1 MKRSSKILMIALLA
15 FALIGVIAIVSR
27 ETVVAPVTAPEVALK
42 SSEVPPAP
50 QEPPAREV
58 PVEWSP
64 EPAPAEIHSGAIG
77 GRLFTMDGSPG
88 VGIEI
93 SAHFLPTKASDFG
106 NEAPSPP
113 VLAQPDERG
122 VFHIDNLPFGSYAVQ
137 AQAEGRIA
145 RAACR
150 LNREA
155 PVADVL
161 LVLQESVGISG
172 RVVDPTGAGV
182 PGATIYPL
190 LLDGKE
196 RQSSALL
203 ADVTLADGEGNF
215 ALPWLEVGTW
225 TLQARAKGFA
235 PTTASPMA
243 TGTQDAVIQLEP
255 GVPVSGRTVE
265 EGAPAADVEVTLATV
280 GRNAPEVAVRSDQ
293 QGNFIF
299 EAVGPGNFEIRG
311 KKAGQIVKDAPLQ
324 LVVANL
330 PQEGIVLE
338 LVPGGVARG
347 RVIDRDNGDGIPSV
361 IIRALLVGGGRLRLV
376 AEPSDAE
383 GHFEIV
389 GLNPGT
395 YEIVASEA
403 PGYSQFRRNQSAVK
417 VNVAPGE
424 SLEGISIVLSRG
436 VVFEGHV
443 VDTEGKPV
451 GGSRVHG
458 RVRGWQD
465 QQTTGKDGA
474 FTLSRLNGGETI
486 RVMASTTSARSTE
499 QIFDIPSA
507 GLSGVEL
514 VLEQATDG
522 LIAGVIVDRRS
533 QPFQGR
539 VSLALADEEAHRTTN
554 RTNTDAEGRFLFANV
569 AAGAYKIGAHTENG
583 VGRELLRLT
592 MKSGQ
597 QVRDLR
603 LVFDEEA
610 SLEISGKV
618 TDESGAPVVA
628 YLRLDRQEAQSTL
641 AQATGDTAVDG
652 TFRFQG
658 LAESM
663 FRITAS
669 APGYSEVKVDD
680 IQSGTH
686 DLSIV
691 LPNAPSISGNVVS
704 SEGAPIKDFGVAV
717 IFTGTPVES
726 SAFFQTPVKHFSN
739 SEGAYS
745 LDVEEGR
752 YDVIAQAPGYAMGRT
767 RVGVV
772 GPGAGAKDVI
782 VVLEKK
788 PPVQGRIIDQAGQP
802 VVGAAIFLGKL
813 LDGAQ
818 YVTDFAAA
826 FSGPDGQFEIG
837 APEAERGLHVSA
849 YHRTAG
855 TGEFI
860 GDSDTTK
867 PIEIQLLPVQPATQT
882 EPAEAASN

>member
-1 MKRSSKILMIALLA
+1 MKRLNIFLTIALLA
-15 FALIGVIAIVSR
+15 FALVGAIAFVSR
-27 ETVVAPVTAPEVALK
+27 EKVVAPVTAPEVALI
-42 SSEVPPAP
+42 SSKVPPAP
-50 QEPPAREV
+50 QEPIAKKVPAEQ
-58 PVEWSP
+58 SP
-64 EPAPAEIHSGAIG
+64 EPAPAEVHSGAIG

-93 SAHFLPTKASDFG
+93 SAQPLPASASDFG

-145 RAACR
+145 RASCR

-161 LVLQESVGISG
+161 LVLQDSAGIAG

-215 ALPWLEVGTW
+215 ALPWLEAGAW
-225 TLQARAKGFA
+225 TLQARAPGFA
-235 PTTASPMA
+235 PTLSTPIA
-243 TGTQDAVIQLEP
+243 TGTLDALIQLEP
-255 GVPVSGRTVE
+255 GVSVSGRTVE
-265 EGAPAADVEVTLATV
+265 GAAPAADVKVTLATV
-280 GRNAPEVAVRSDQ
+280 GIDAPDLTVTSDV
-293 QGNFIF
+293 QGSFIF
-299 EAVGPGNFEIRG
+299 DAVGPGNYELRG
-311 KKAGQIVKDAPLQ
+311 SKAGQIVKDAPIQ
-324 LVVANL
+324 IAVANT

-338 LVPGGVARG
+338 LVPGGVVRG
-347 RVIDRDNGDGIPSV
+347 RVTDGDTAEGIPGAIV
-361 IIRALLVGGGRLRLV
+361 KAFLEGGGRLRLV

-383 GHFEIV
+383 GQFEVV
-389 GLNPGT
+389 GLNPGA
-395 YEIVASEA
+395 YELAASEA
-403 PGYSQFRRNQSAVK
+403 PGYSRFGRGQSSVK
-417 VNVAPGE
+417 VNVAAGE
-424 SLEGISIVLSRG
+424 TLEGISIVLSRG
-436 VVFEGHV
+436 VVFTGHV
-443 VDTEGKPV
+443 VDTEGKPA
-451 GGSRVHG
+451 GGAVVHG

-499 QIFDIPSA
+499 QVIDIPPV

-514 VLEQATDG
+514 VLEHATDG
-522 LIAGVIVDRRS
+522 LIAGVVVDRRS
-533 QPFQGR
+533 QPFHGR

-618 TDESGAPVVA
+618 SDETGAPLA
-628 YLRLDRQEAQSTL
+628 ASLRLERLEERSHIAQSMGT
-641 AQATGDTAVDG
+641 AAVDG
-652 TFRFQG
+652 TFKFQG
-658 LAESM
+658 LSEGM
-663 FRITAS
+663 FSITAS
-669 APGYSEVKVDD
+669 ATGYSDATVDD
-680 IQSGTH
+680 IPSGSK
-686 DLSIV
+686 DVSIV
-691 LPNAPSISGNVVS
+691 LPGRLSISGTVVS
-704 SEGAPIKDFGVAV
+704 SENVPITDFEVATIPAGA
-717 IFTGTPVES
+717 PVES
-726 SAFFQTPVKHFSN
+726 SYFFLVPFKRVSDP
-739 SEGAYS
+739 EGAYS
-745 LDVEEGR
+745 LSVDEGR
-752 YDVIAQAPGYAMGRT
+752 YDVVARAPGFAMGRANAGLVT
-767 RVGVV
+767 SEGVGGV
-772 GPGAGAKDVI
+772 GI
-782 VVLEKK
+782 VLQAQASVH
-788 PPVQGRIIDQAGQP
+788 GRIIDQTGQP
-802 VVGAAIFLGKL
+802 VVGAAIFLGTL
-813 LDGAQ
+813 PNGAANL
-818 YVTDFAAA
+818 TDYAAA
-826 FSGPDGQFEIG
+826 RSGPDGQFEIG
-837 APEAERGLHVSA
+837 APEADRGLHLSA

-867 PIEIQLLPVQPATQT
+867 PIEIQLLPVQPATET